1 MSDINDK
8 IADTPKIP
16 SKSPAD
22 KIAYDWDF
30 VNYLE
35 SKFDKKVESKMR
47 KIREENKANEEAL
60 LKQLSDANSKNMEV
74 SHETKKDFS
83 LIAMLL
89 LIFGGAFV
97 IMGFKNGKTSDKKE

>member
-1 MSDINDK
+1 MSDINEAK
-8 IADTPKIP
+8 PVETLADSPKQ
-16 SKSPAD
+16 

-35 SKFDKKVESKMR
+35 SKFEKKVDSKMR

-60 LKQLSDANSKNMEV
+60 LKQLSDDKSDKLNV

-83 LIAMLL
+83 LFAMI
-89 LIFGGAFV
+89 LIIIGGAFV
-97 IMGFKNGKTSDKKE
+97 IMGLKNGKTSDKKE

>member
-1 MSDINDK
+1 MSDIDK
-8 IADTPKIP
+8 VADSPKIP
-16 SKSPAD
+16 RKESAE

-30 VNYLE
+30 INYLE
-35 SKFDKKVESKMR
+35 SKFEKKVDSKMR
-47 KIREENKANEEAL
+47 KIREENKANEDAL
-60 LKQLSDANSKNMEV
+60 LKQLQDKKPDV

-97 IMGFKNGKTSDKKE
+97 IMGWKNGKTSDKKE

>member
-1 MSDINDK
+1 MSDIDK
-8 IADTPKIP
+8 VADSPKIP
-16 SKSPAD
+16 RKESAE

-30 VNYLE
+30 INYLE
-35 SKFDKKVESKMR
+35 SKFEKKVDSKMR

-60 LKQLSDANSKNMEV
+60 LKQLQDKKPNV

-97 IMGFKNGKTSDKKE
+97 IMGWKNGKTSDKKE

>member
-1 MSDINDK
+1 MSDIDK
-8 IADTPKIP
+8 VADSPKIP
-16 SKSPAD
+16 RKESAE

-30 VNYLE
+30 INYLE
-35 SKFDKKVESKMR
+35 SKFEKKVDSKMR

-60 LKQLSDANSKNMEV
+60 LKQLQDKKSDV

-97 IMGFKNGKTSDKKE
+97 IMGWKNGKTSDKKE